1 VLSLWDPFNMTS
13 LLQDH
18 QKASSS
24 QSEVSLYPLTM
35 NFIFL
40 SLVVLSNDFFTF
52 QEPPESVQTIEPSS
66 SGLCDVEEVTM
77 LSATHSLVR
86 TLAAL
91 SFTIV

>member
-1 VLSLWDPFNMTS
+1 MTS